1 MAVLALLVAVAVG
14 IVLLGKGLYPAD
26 LPESRNPDFVDTVF
40 DNRGVVWAA
49 RLLLVSAAGVLALGG
64 VFIVASIAIR
74 MKNQE
79 WLRKAGPFEI
89 SEGDLSEA
97 EEEAAFWRQTAL
109 SSQEEADRLR
119 ESLDSVVESLRSPD
133 RKVLSVCNRR
143 IALMA
148 KEKLDREVE
157 LALARGRA
165 AIERH
170 EAFSREFDRLAAIHT
185 VRTER
190 VFRELREAARRR

>member
-1 MAVLALLVAVAVG
+1 MTGASRGRGRRDCLARQ
-14 IVLLGKGLYPAD
+14 GLYPAD

-89 SEGDLSEA
+89 SEEPLNQA
-97 EEEAAFWRQTAL
+97 EDEVGFWRRVARAN
-109 SSQEEADRLR
+109 QEEVANLR
-119 ESLDSVVESLRSPD
+119 ERLGRSEEVVEDLR
-133 RKVLSVCNRR
+133 N
-143 IALMA
+143 
-148 KEKLDREVE
+148 
-157 LALARGRA
+157 
-165 AIERH
+165 
-170 EAFSREFDRLAAIHT
+170 
-185 VRTER
+185 
-190 VFRELREAARRR
+190 LR